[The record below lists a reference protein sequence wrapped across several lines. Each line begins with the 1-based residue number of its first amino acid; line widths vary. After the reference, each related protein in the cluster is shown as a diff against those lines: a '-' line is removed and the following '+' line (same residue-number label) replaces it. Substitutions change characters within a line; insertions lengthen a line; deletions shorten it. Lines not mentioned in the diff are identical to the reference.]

1 MNCLLKHANDAGV
14 DTVYNTS
21 KITCF
26 AGTPSLFPAT
36 NIHGTVLGSFCEQQ
50 ENVVQGLYSKRTN
63 YVGTPDRNVPKKK
76 RPLEKRLLPLS
87 DISYY
92 YVQRKGFATSTY
104 CVTSYIHWSLAKPK
118 PAKLSSKP
126 SCFLFFFF
134 LPNCIMAK
142 NAKVLK
148 METLC

>member
-1 MNCLLKHANDAGV
+1 MMQVLTLYIIRQRLPVLLELLRFFPPLTYTGQSWEVSANNKKTLFKV
-14 DTVYNTS
+14 STV
-21 KITCF
+21 K
-26 AGTPSLFPAT
+26 
-36 NIHGTVLGSFCEQQ
+36 
-50 ENVVQGLYSKRTN
+50 GLTMLVHQIEMYQ
-63 YVGTPDRNVPKKK
+63 KK